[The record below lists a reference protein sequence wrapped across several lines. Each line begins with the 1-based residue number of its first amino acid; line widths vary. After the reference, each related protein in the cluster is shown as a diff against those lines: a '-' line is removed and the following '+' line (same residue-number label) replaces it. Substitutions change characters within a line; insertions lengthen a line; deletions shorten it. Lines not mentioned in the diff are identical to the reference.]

1 MTDLNELEKLAAL
14 KEKGLLT
21 EKEFNEKKKA
31 ILAGN
36 TQDEKAKPASEQSPK
51 STTAY
56 VVLAFFLGCFGVHN
70 YYIGRWKQA
79 TAQLLLTIFSP
90 FTLFASLLANVI
102 WIACNIFSTKTD
114 GKHRVMPENNVLRV
128 VLGIVSL
135 FFSLVFLATCSIGA
149 MAGYTKAMNGYKIGG
164 VLNYTAQVYIFNQI
178 QHTDG
183 VTRDCKDVVP
193 LNDELQSLADIDCQV
208 VSTKDYTRLS
218 YTGFNKSLMDELEEL
233 SSDESIVTVKGKTV
247 TITMPNA
254 Q

>member
-1 MTDLNELEKLAAL
+1 MTDLKELEKLAAL

-21 EKEFNEKKKA
+21 EKEFNEQKKA
-31 ILAGN
+31 ILAGDSQVEN
-36 TQDEKAKPASEQSPK
+36 AQASAELSPK

-56 VVLAFFLGCFGVHN
+56 VVLAFFFGCLGVHN

-79 TAQLLLTIFSP
+79 TAQLLLTILSP
-90 FTLFASLLANVI
+90 FTLFAALLANVI
-102 WIACNIFSTKTD
+102 WVACNIFSTKTD
-114 GKHRVMPENNVLRV
+114 GKKRVMPENNVLRV

-135 FFSLVFLATCSIGA
+135 FFSLIFIATCSIGA
-149 MAGYTKAMNGYKIGG
+149 MAGYTKAMNSYKIGG

-178 QHTDG
+178 QYQDG
-183 VTRDCKDVVP
+183 VTRDCKDVVA
-193 LNDELQSLADIDCQV
+193 LNEELQSLANINCQV

-233 SSDESIVTVKGKTV
+233 SSDEAIVTVKGKTV